1 MTLKDYIVPVVG
13 ESTHTT
19 PTGKETLGSGI
30 LDDKIETM
38 FNDTTYN
45 KLWAYLAVGMET
57 IWKPKQN
64 EATTSMEEYI
74 RSYMYILK
82 EG

>member
-1 MTLKDYIVPVVG
+1 MPVVR

-30 LDDKIETM
+30 LDDKIGTM
-38 FNDTTYN
+38 FSDTTCN
-45 KLWAYLAVGMET
+45 KLWAYLAVGIET

-64 EATTSMEEYI
+64 EATPSMEEYI
-74 RSYMYILK
+74 M
-82 EG
+82 